1 MDKKTQRKIQ
11 RDARKKAR
19 ELKGCS
25 NAEFNE
31 FVDYL
36 SQKEIAIGNNITKT
50 NRQIQRL
57 ERRPRSRNVSE
68 FGEMESTAV
77 SAVATAGAV
86 AVLSVLGGLDET
98 TTFVTSGI
106 GAVVGGGLGKVVAQV
121 YNNKPISN
129 AVTDIMLH
137 IKRNKLANLT
147 QAREESEYFL
157 DALDSEMAK

>member
-1 MDKKTQRKIQ
+1 
-11 RDARKKAR
+11 
-19 ELKGCS
+19 
-25 NAEFNE
+25 
-31 FVDYL
+31 
-36 SQKEIAIGNNITKT
+36 
-50 NRQIQRL
+50 
-57 ERRPRSRNVSE
+57 
-68 FGEMESTAV
+68 MESTAV

-147 QAREESEYFL
+147 QEREESEYFL